1 MSIQADTN
9 TAIEPRTN
17 ERSSTRRQ
25 ANTGELAT
33 RGWTLVRDVPG
44 DGVEEL
50 LAQIGKISPQFDGK
64 TTYQVK
70 ASDKYKDFRYT
81 QSQNP
86 IGPHTDGPVYYPPPR
101 YLALHCKVQTRCG
114 GGHTLLADGRQLL
127 QRLSEEERIVATSKP
142 INFRAMLDPGSS
154 DERLD
159 GTFPMVSHDGDG
171 EQIIRFSHNLFFYG
185 DLNAH
190 ADRDFDPNADRYD
203 PDLKALAIRA
213 SAFFDE
219 AAERILIP
227 ENAVLIWDNYRM
239 LHAREAYRDPKRELT
254 RFWLRLH

>member
-1 MSIQADTN
+1 MSIQADAST
-9 TAIEPRTN
+9 TIQPRTN
-17 ERSSTRRQ
+17 ERSSTRRRADIGQ
-25 ANTGELAT
+25 LAAQ
-33 RGWTLVRDVPG
+33 GWTLVRDVHG
-44 DGVEEL
+44 DEVEEL
-50 LAQIGKISPQFDGK
+50 LTQVGKISPQFDGK

-70 ASDKYKDFRYT
+70 ASEKYKEFRYT

-86 IGPHTDGPVYYPPPR
+86 IGPHTDGPVYSPPPR
-101 YLALHCKVQTRCG
+101 YLALHCKVQSRCG

-127 QRLSEEERIVATSKP
+127 QRLSEQERRVATSKS

-154 DERLD
+154 NERLD
-159 GTFPMVSHDGDG
+159 GSFPMVSQDGDG
-171 EQIIRFSHNLFFYG
+171 EQVIRFSHNLFFYG

-190 ADRDFDPNADRYD
+190 VDKDFDPTANNYD
-203 PDLKALAIRA
+203 LDLKALAMTA

-227 ENAVLIWDNYRM
+227 ENALLIWDNYRM

-254 RFWLRLH
+254 RFWLR

>member
-1 MSIQADTN
+1 MSIQAGTN
-9 TAIEPRTN
+9 KTMQPRTN
-17 ERSSTRRQ
+17 ERSSTRRH
-25 ANTGELAT
+25 ANTGQLAT
-33 RGWTLVRDVPG
+33 RGWTLVQDVHG
-44 DGVEEL
+44 DEVEEL
-50 LAQIGKISPQFDGK
+50 LTQIGKISPQFDGK

-70 ASDKYKDFRYT
+70 ASDKYKEFRYT

-86 IGPHTDGPVYYPPPR
+86 IGPHTDGPVYSPPPR

-127 QRLSEEERIVATSKP
+127 QRLSEAERIAATSKP
-142 INFRAMLDPGSS
+142 INFRARLDPGSS

-159 GTFPMVSHDGDG
+159 GSFPMVSQDSDG
-171 EQIIRFSHNLFFYG
+171 EQIIRFSDNLFFYG

-190 ADRDFDPNADRYD
+190 VDKDFDPKADDYD

-213 SAFFDE
+213 SAFFE
-219 AAERILIP
+219 QAAERMLIP

-239 LHAREAYRDPKRELT
+239 LHAREAYQDSKRELT
-254 RFWLRLH
+254 RFWLR